1 MRNNED
7 DEFREY
13 LRQFR
18 PLDAAPLQVRDGTR
32 VIMRPFRLPVWFATA
47 AACLMAILF
56 SLFILRRQPSSSH
69 TAIGQGTTR
78 ALDESAPLTLG
89 SANALLARSTSAKST
104 LDQMA
109 FGPRSV
115 RIPEGQQSTLAV
127 LNKEKT
133 KL

>member
-1 MRNNED
+1 MRSNED

-32 VIMRPFRLPVWFATA
+32 VVTRPFRLPVRFATA